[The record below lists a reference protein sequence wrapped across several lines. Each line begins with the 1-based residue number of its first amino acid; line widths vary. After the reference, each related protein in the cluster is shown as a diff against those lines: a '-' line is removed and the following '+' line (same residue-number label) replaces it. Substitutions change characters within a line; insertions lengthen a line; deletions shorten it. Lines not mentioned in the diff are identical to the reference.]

1 MNTVNLT
8 GNLTRD
14 IEVEVLTNGTTIG
27 KFTLAVK
34 RPFNKDTTDFLNCV
48 CFNKV
53 ADLIK
58 QYTQKGDKIGITG
71 YIQRREYDAQDGTKK
86 AVVDIVANDVE
97 FLNTKGKQEQSA
109 PAQPKPQQA
118 QVELKPIDYD
128 TDLPF

>member
-1 MNTVNLT
+1 MNTITLI

-14 IEVEVLTNGTTIG
+14 AEIQTLNNGTTLG

-34 RPFNKDTTDFLNCV
+34 RPYNKDATDFLDCV

-53 ADLIK
+53 ADIIK

-97 FLNTKGKQEQSA
+97 FLNTKGKQEQ
-109 PAQPKPQQA
+109 PAENKPQQT

>member
-1 MNTVNLT
+1 MNTISLT
-8 GNLTRD
+8 GNITRD
-14 IEVEVLTNGTTIG
+14 IEVETLTNGTTIG

-34 RPFNKDTTDFLNCV
+34 RPYAKDTTDFLNCV

-97 FLNTKGKQEQSA
+97 FLNTKGKQNEQE
-109 PAQPKPQQA
+109 QQKSQQT